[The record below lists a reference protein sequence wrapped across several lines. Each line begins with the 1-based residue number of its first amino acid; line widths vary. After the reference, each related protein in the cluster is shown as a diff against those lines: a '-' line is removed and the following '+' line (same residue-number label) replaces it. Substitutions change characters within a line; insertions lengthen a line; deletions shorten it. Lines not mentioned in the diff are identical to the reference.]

1 VPGDPAG
8 SRRHRPVERRR
19 RFALTHHMAAGGF
32 LHFSATGDAGIKAV
46 VYPVFPGSKSQ
57 GEP

>member
-1 VPGDPAG
+1 
-8 SRRHRPVERRR
+8 
-19 RFALTHHMAAGGF
+19 MAAGGF